1 MNFYVTRYTG
11 FTNMNAIPEI
21 HDVLVEVYNLNVLVL
36 SPEAKEK
43 EKKNRNTIHQI
54 EY

>member
-1 MNFYVTRYTG
+1 
-11 FTNMNAIPEI
+11 MNAIPEI
-21 HDVLVEVYNLNVLVL
+21 HNVLVEVYNLNALGL

-43 EKKNRNTIHQI
+43 KKKIETQYYPI